1 MAGRQSGEVRCVNEL
16 IVTAGGCEEEREEKE
31 EVEEDQGK
39 RSRKKICQGRRSREG
54 GIVTARVSKGVT
66 TMTTTTI
73 TTK

>member
-39 RSRKKICQGRRSREG
+39 RSRKKIKGGRDSDGES
-54 GIVTARVSKGVT
+54 VKKGVT